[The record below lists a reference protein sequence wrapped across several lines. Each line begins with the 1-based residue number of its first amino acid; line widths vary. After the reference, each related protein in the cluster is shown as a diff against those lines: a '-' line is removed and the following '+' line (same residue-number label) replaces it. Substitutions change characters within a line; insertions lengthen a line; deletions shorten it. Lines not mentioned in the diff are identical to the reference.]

1 MILLEKAVQ
10 EIKRHRL
17 LALDPVP
24 PVTLE
29 LPRHPGLGDIS
40 TTIAMTL
47 APQEKKAPH
56 QIAELIIRHLPQ
68 DEELFDKVEIAG
80 PGFINFTFKAGYWH
94 ETLKEIE
101 RRGEQYGR
109 SALGAGQRVQ
119 VEFVSANPTWPLH
132 VGHGRG
138 AAVGDVLAHLL
149 TATGYQVEREYYIN
163 DVGTQIETLGRS
175 VYLRYLQA
183 LGQPATLPEGTYQGS
198 YVSEIAQ
205 ELVAKHGKE
214 FLNRPETELL
224 PQFTSFAYRVILRG
238 IEQDLERFGVR
249 FDRWFSERS
258 LYEDKEV

>member
-80 PGFINFTFKAGYWH
+80 PGF
-94 ETLKEIE
+94 
-101 RRGEQYGR
+101 
-109 SALGAGQRVQ
+109 
-119 VEFVSANPTWPLH
+119 PP
-132 VGHGRG
+132 
-138 AAVGDVLAHLL
+138 
-149 TATGYQVEREYYIN
+149 
-163 DVGTQIETLGRS
+163 
-175 VYLRYLQA
+175 
-183 LGQPATLPEGTYQGS
+183 
-198 YVSEIAQ
+198 
-205 ELVAKHGKE
+205 
-214 FLNRPETELL
+214 
-224 PQFTSFAYRVILRG
+224 
-238 IEQDLERFGVR
+238 
-249 FDRWFSERS
+249 
-258 LYEDKEV
+258 